1 MVLFISIQNHQDLQP
16 LESIFVSKSAALLFF
31 EWKYL
36 DSLTNCFRVEWTEE
50 DIRNL
55 KDLMRDYK
63 ESSSEQEGIV
73 RWKRISLELL
83 ELSGCNKFHSPRDC
97 R

>member
-1 MVLFISIQNHQDLQP
+1 MVLSISIQNHQDLQP
-16 LESIFVSKSAALLFF
+16 LERIFVTKSATLLFF

-36 DSLTNCFRVEWTEE
+36 DSLTNCFRVDWTEE
-50 DIRNL
+50 EVRNL
-55 KDLMRDYK
+55 KGLMRNYR

-83 ELSGCNKFHSPRDC
+83 ELSDCSKFHSPRDC